1 MKCNALTTKLKSMK
15 SNLFDY
21 EYYILLSK
29 AKNIRAITEELKKNY
44 SYNKFISEL
53 DEKNLHRSDIER
65 KLFLSLRSDFKKI
78 YKFVF
83 SFDLKKYLDVFF
95 LNYEVYI
102 LKLVLCM
109 IYDKRELKYNLSE
122 LDYIIG
128 SKLKIDV
135 SKLRNSENVEQFIFN
150 LQGTEFFEF
159 MSTSYKETKSL
170 FELEMKLDLYYYLKL
185 DKAVDKYLNGKDKS
199 VLKKINRIEIDLTNI
214 STIYR
219 IKKYYK
225 MTDEKIFGYLI
236 PSGYKLKKSDIIR
249 LSGINNL
256 SELENMICNGFYG
269 HWFKKESFNN
279 VEKVIYSCLSEIYYH
294 VYLNSKDSMFGVIYY
309 FYLKKLEINNITSLI
324 EGVRYKLDSDKIMNY
339 IFI

>member
-1 MKCNALTTKLKSMK
+1 MRYNALETKLKLMK

-29 AKNIRAITEELKKNY
+29 AKNIREITDELKKNY

-65 KLFLSLRSDFKKI
+65 KLFLSLRNDFKKI
-78 YKFVF
+78 YRFVF
-83 SFDLKKYLDVFF
+83 SFDLKKYLDAFF
-95 LNYEVYI
+95 LKYEVYI

-159 MSTSYKETKSL
+159 MSKSYKETKSL

-185 DKAVDKYLNGKDKS
+185 DKAIDKYLGRKDKS
-199 VLKKINRIEIDLTNI
+199 VLKKMNGIEVDLTNI
-214 STIYR
+214 SMIYR

-225 MTDEKIFGYLI
+225 MADKKIFGYLI
-236 PSGYKLKKSDIIR
+236 PLGYKLKKDDIIKF
-249 LSGINNL
+249 SGANNL
-256 SELENMICNGFYG
+256 LELENMVCDSFYG

-279 VEKVIYSCLSEIYYH
+279 VEKVMYDCLSEIYYRA
-294 VYLNSKDSMFGVIYY
+294 YLNSKDSIFSVVYY

-324 EGVRYKLDSDKIMNY
+324 EGVRYKLDSEEIMDY